1 MVNNMGR
8 RVYVKGKKTY
18 AKGQQIDLSES
29 NRYQNIISLM
39 SIRVEDVHE
48 RNPLDRTGEFYFE
61 VGGKGLLK
69 HDYRVPFHGE
79 INIKENLTY
88 TAKQDFTLWISF
100 DEAKKEKTRSIPI
113 KFRERDP
120 TKDDTIIKT
129 EIPITYGSGTKYEV
143 LKGPGIAIKLKI
155 SSHKTRY

>member
-1 MVNNMGR
+1 MTMSR

-18 AKGQQIDLSES
+18 AKGQAPDLSES
-29 NRYQNIISLM
+29 DRYQNIISLM

-48 RNPLDRTGEFYFE
+48 RNPMDRTGEFYFE

-79 INIKENLTY
+79 INIKENMTY

-100 DEAKKEKTRSIPI
+100 DEAEKEKTRSIPI
-113 KFRERDP
+113 KFRERDA

-129 EIPITYGSGTKYEV
+129 EIPITFGSGSKYEV
-143 LKGPGIAIKLKI
+143 IKGPGITIKLKI
-155 SSHKTRY
+155 SSRKTRY

>member
-1 MVNNMGR
+1 MNNLGR

-18 AKGQQIDLSES
+18 AKGQQIDLGKS

-61 VGGKGLLK
+61 VGGKGLLS
-69 HDYRVPFHGE
+69 HDYRIPFHGE
-79 INIKENLTY
+79 ISIKENLTY
-88 TAKQDFTLWISF
+88 SAKQDFTLWISF
-100 DEAKKEKTRSIPI
+100 DKAEEQKTRSIPI
-113 KFRERDP
+113 KFRERDA

-129 EIPITYGSGTKYEV
+129 EIPITFGSGTKYEV
-143 LKGPGIAIKLKI
+143 IKGPGISVKLKI
-155 SSHKTRY
+155 SSRKTRF